1 MNFSQPGRLFIV
13 LGIVLV
19 IIGIVLSIGGRF
31 GLGRLPGDI
40 IIKRE
45 NFTFYFPIV
54 TCILASVILTVVMW
68 VIRAIS
74 GR

>member
-1 MNFSQPGRLFIV
+1 MNFNQPARLVIAAGVV
-13 LGIVLV
+13 LI
-19 IIGIVLSIGGRF
+19 IIGIIMSIGGRF
-31 GLGRLPGDI
+31 GIGRLPGDI

-54 TCILASVILTVVMW
+54 TCIVASILLTVVMW
-68 VIRAIS
+68 VIRVIS